1 MKCFLRTEG
10 IVQCRRIYY
19 LLCIWLSLWCVSL
32 TEQFNSQKGLLN
44 LVGINTSCKMWLTGG
59 ITCSEPSICGIEH
72 ALQDLRCWGCWCS
85 GGEWKV
91 RSRLGPS
98 WGGWGVGGCLE
109 QHVRVCPLGEKLLA
123 CFAAAWSLS
132 VPTEGTVGSF
142 GEYVPFVFNQDDFK
156 LYEFLCL
163 RLTFS
168 VSPRTLQPWE
178 GVFEHKYD
186 SGFMEA
192 ACVSIVTH
200 LHYYLPA

>member
-44 LVGINTSCKMWLTGG
+44 LALTQAVRCDLQEVLPAVSPPSVVLNMLCRTSGAEDAGAAVVK
-59 ITCSEPSICGIEH
+59 
-72 ALQDLRCWGCWCS
+72 
-85 GGEWKV
+85 WKV
-91 RSRLGPS
+91 RSGLGPS

-132 VPTEGTVGSF
+132 VSTEGTVGSF